1 MSPSRST
8 VLCCKLQPVQHRLR
22 LRLLFLFFGLIS
34 EKNLRKDDLFDSF
47 NLQIDRV
54 RHCAKDGGH
63 VRDQSLDH
71 EIIHQIKLGAR
82 RKINL
87 YLIFEEKNSG
97 RPTDSAGLHFIHIVV
112 SSITTFNKKKEKRR
126 CNTHSEW
133 MAFFKYRK
141 RARARASQRK
151 SSGAHKMKKKEEEYE
166 DKKRKTKKKRIP
178 IGRNGFTDERPTVGW
193 AEDGNPSVLFL

>member
-1 MSPSRST
+1 MSDAYRLHILGLVDSFSCWGKRKNPTMSPSRST

-22 LRLLFLFFGLIS
+22 LRLLFLFWFSI
-34 EKNLRKDDLFDSF
+34 RKKTYAKTIFLFFIFDSF

-54 RHCAKDGGH
+54 RHCAKDGGR

-87 YLIFEEKNSG
+87 YLIFEEKNTG
-97 RPTDSAGLHFIHIVV
+97 RPTDWAGLHFLHIVV
-112 SSITTFNKKKEKRR
+112 SSITTFNEKKEKRR

-141 RARARASQRK
+141 RARAR
-151 SSGAHKMKKKEEEYE
+151 
-166 DKKRKTKKKRIP
+166 
-178 IGRNGFTDERPTVGW
+178 
-193 AEDGNPSVLFL
+193 